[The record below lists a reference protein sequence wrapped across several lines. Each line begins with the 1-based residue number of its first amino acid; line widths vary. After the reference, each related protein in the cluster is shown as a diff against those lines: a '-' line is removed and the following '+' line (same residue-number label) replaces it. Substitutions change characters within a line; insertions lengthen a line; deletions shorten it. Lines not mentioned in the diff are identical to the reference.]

1 MRSGAG
7 RGPVRSLATPREVDA
22 RVSQLA
28 VELDRRHPDGC
39 VLVGVLRGALFFL
52 TDLARAM
59 HTPVELDFIGLRPFI
74 SGEPGLRL
82 SHDLTSPVAGRP
94 VVLVDDLVDTGLTA
108 RWLADQIRSRQAES
122 VTVCTLVNRTGGR
135 LVRFDPDL
143 AGFDIGEETVVGS
156 GLDHAGR
163 YRNVP
168 GLWVVDPGVLAEE
181 PDAYLMELF
190 QRG

>member
-1 MRSGAG
+1 MSQRVGRSPA
-7 RGPVRSLATPREVDA
+7 RNLATPNEIAA
-22 RVSQLA
+22 RVSELA
-28 VELDRRHPDGC
+28 AELDCRHPDGC
-39 VLVGVLRGALFFL
+39 VLVGVLRGAVFFL

-74 SGEPGLRL
+74 AGAPELRL
-82 SHDLTSPVAGRP
+82 SHDLSIPVVGRP
-94 VVLVDDLVDTGLTA
+94 VVLVDDLVDTGLTT
-108 RWLADQIRSRQAES
+108 RWLAGQIRSRGAAS
-122 VTVCTLVNRTGGR
+122 VTVCTLVDRAGGR
-135 LVRFDPDL
+135 LVASEPDL
-143 AGFDIGEETVVGS
+143 VGFDIIEETVVGA

-168 GLWVVDPGVLAEE
+168 GLWVVDPAVLAEE